1 MGFHTEHH
9 DLPTVPWNRLP
20 KLTRVAP
27 EFYDKLATHSSYS
40 RLLWSFVVEGSPAIN
55 ARLVRIVEDARSGSV
70 RT

>member
-1 MGFHTEHH
+1 MPFE
-9 DLPTVPWNRLP
+9 
-20 KLTRVAP
+20 LTRVAP